1 MLGNWGLAPSV
12 ECVFLGPAGMGGP
25 VPAWCVCYFW
35 TRVGLGEAQPATSGL
50 NYRHFLLCFRPFPQP
65 AGVGGGWKERRG
77 SDAQGP
83 RRCSRILSAPHCPPS
98 TNLRPFGHGWGAPPP
113 HSVHLSGGCGKVK
126 GSLMCLGHG
135 GKPQSLARPSF
146 KPQFFPTSP
155 KPSSAA
161 WGDVT
166 LAATFFF

>member
-1 MLGNWGLAPSV
+1 MRVFFWNQLGWVGR
-12 ECVFLGPAGMGGP
+12 CQLGAYVISGPEWAG
-25 VPAWCVCYFW
+25 
-35 TRVGLGEAQPATSGL
+35 EKAQPAMSGL
-50 NYRHFLLCFRPFPQP
+50 DYRYFLLCFRPFPPP
-65 AGVGGGWKERRG
+65 AGVGERREEVVMLRG
-77 SDAQGP
+77 PADAAESSLRHTALPLPTSDHLVTVGALP
-83 RRCSRILSAPHCPPS
+83 PAPD
-98 TNLRPFGHGWGAPPP
+98 
-113 HSVHLSGGCGKVK
+113 SVHLSGGCGKVK

>member
-1 MLGNWGLAPSV
+1 MLGNWGLAPGV

-35 TRVGLGEAQPATSGL
+35 TRVGWGRSTAGDVWFRLQVLPS
-50 NYRHFLLCFRPFPQP
+50 LLPTPPPP
-65 AGVGGGWKERRG
+65 AGVGGGWKERGG

-98 TNLRPFGHGWGAPPP
+98 TDLGPFGHSWGAPPG
-113 HSVHLSGGCGKVK
+113 SVHLSGGCGKVK

-135 GKPQSLARPSF
+135 GKLQSLARPSF

-161 WGDVT
+161 
-166 LAATFFF
+166 

>member
-1 MLGNWGLAPSV
+1 
-12 ECVFLGPAGMGGP
+12 
-25 VPAWCVCYFW
+25 
-35 TRVGLGEAQPATSGL
+35 
-50 NYRHFLLCFRPFPQP
+50 
-65 AGVGGGWKERRG
+65 
-77 SDAQGP
+77 
-83 RRCSRILSAPHCPPS
+83 
-98 TNLRPFGHGWGAPPP
+98 
-113 HSVHLSGGCGKVK
+113 
-126 GSLMCLGHG
+126 MCLGHG